1 MRIIYPM
8 WAGPPSR
15 AAANESSRTL
25 TTQNARWS
33 RVTGRQVSSRYRL
46 PTPRAHFQT
55 EAHDCSK
62 PLGSGLTLFRQV
74 VEALDQAMW
83 TGRATPSR
91 HSAATCTFGGG
102 PRGGGGPA
110 SGDGVL
116 VVRCGEA

>member
-74 VEALDQAMW
+74 VEALDQAMVD
-83 TGRATPSR
+83 
-91 HSAATCTFGGG
+91 SACDAL
-102 PRGGGGPA
+102 A
-110 SGDGVL
+110 ALSGDLHLGRGTAHRARPCL
-116 VVRCGEA
+116 R